1 VGCLHPDFLNRFL
14 TIRQIR
20 EWIAYYNLEP
30 FGEIRADWRQAMTS
44 MILANAN
51 RGKKGR
57 TYKVKDFML
66 TDKKK
71 RRQQTPEEM
80 QAMLNLLC

>member
-1 VGCLHPDFLNRFL
+1 M
-14 TIRQIR
+14 
-20 EWIAYYNLEP
+20 AYYSIEP
-30 FGEIRADWRQAMTS
+30 FGEQRADWRQAITS

-57 TYKVKDFML
+57 SYKVKDFML

-80 QAMLNLLC
+80 QKLLSLLC